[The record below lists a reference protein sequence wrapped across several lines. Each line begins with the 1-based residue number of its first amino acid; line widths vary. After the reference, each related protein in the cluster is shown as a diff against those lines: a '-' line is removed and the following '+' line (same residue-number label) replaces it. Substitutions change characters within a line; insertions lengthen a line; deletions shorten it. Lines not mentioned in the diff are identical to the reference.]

1 MGTIIPRKR
10 KDGSTAFLAQI
21 SINRD
26 GKRAHT
32 ESKTFEKRA
41 SAAAWLKHRE
51 AELQEPNAVLG
62 QVKRRNSDRTL
73 ADAIDLY
80 EQDSRKELGRTKAQV
95 LGAIKKYEIAGM
107 LCEDIKSADILDFA
121 RELSVGRKPQT
132 VANYLSH
139 LSSIFAIAKPAWG
152 VNLDYQEMQNALTV
166 AKRLGFTSKSD
177 KRDRRPTLDELDKI
191 LSHYEASLRRGYS
204 KTPMHK
210 ITIFALFSTRR
221 QEEIVRLKW
230 ADLDEEGGRILV
242 RDMKDPEQKI
252 GNDIWCDLPAEAM
265 RIIKS
270 MPRKK
275 AEIFPFHPDTVSASF
290 TRACQFLQIDDLH
303 FHDLRH
309 EGVSRLFELGLSIP
323 HVAAVSGHRS
333 WASLKRY
340 THIRQI
346 GDKYKGWAW
355 LDRVAPAVNDPKVA
369 ALEASAD

>member
-1 MGTIIPRKR
+1 MGTIITRRR

-32 ESKTFEKRA
+32 ESKTFEKRT

-62 QVKRRNSDRTL
+62 QVKRRNSDHTL

-80 EQDSRKELGRTKAQV
+80 EQDSRKEFGRTKAQV
-95 LGAIKKYEIAGM
+95 LGAIKKYQIAGM

-121 RELSVGRKPQT
+121 RELSPGRKPQT

-139 LSSIFAIAKPAWG
+139 LSSVFAIAKPAWG

-355 LDRVAPAVNDPKVA
+355 LDRVAPTVNNAKAA
-369 ALEASAD
+369 ALEASPD

>member
-1 MGTIIPRKR
+1 MGTIITRRR

-32 ESKTFEKRA
+32 ESKTFEKRT

-62 QVKRRNSDRTL
+62 QVKRRNSDHTL

-80 EQDSRKELGRTKAQV
+80 EQDSRKEFGRTKAQV
-95 LGAIKKYEIAGM
+95 LGAIKKYQIAGM

-121 RELSVGRKPQT
+121 RELSPGRKPQT

-139 LSSIFAIAKPAWG
+139 LSSVFAIAKPAWG
-152 VNLDYQEMQNALTV
+152 VNLDYQEMQNALMV

-355 LDRVAPAVNDPKVA
+355 LDRVAPTVNNAKAA
-369 ALEASAD
+369 ALEASPD